1 MLNVHSL
8 ESPTVQVLNVHS
20 LESINTIPT
29 EKPWTNFDH
38 HNSGNPELA
47 TSICWVSP
55 NISVHTYLL

>member
-1 MLNVHSL
+1 M
-8 ESPTVQVLNVHS
+8 LNVHS